1 MGTFANIFTDH
12 RSALSFPRLQER
24 PYNFHISFIVRLR
37 FILVLFLSAFQ
48 SQSSCTTWR
57 GSFCFHD
64 QIVFSLWH
72 VNAAMPKL
80 YGCGFPVPNL
90 LFPSLFLRGA
100 CKYTERHMAPQLIFS
115 RSDLFFLPNYYNKW
129 LKSRCFQ
136 LIYYQYKTCCL
147 YEEHTL
153 C

>member
-1 MGTFANIFTDH
+1 MVVHGTIINDDWGENNAIDWEIKLFKVLNVNMWEWMGTFANIFTDH

-80 YGCGFPVPNL
+80 YGYGFPVPNL
-90 LFPSLFLRGA
+90 LFPSLFLRDA
-100 CKYTERHMAPQLIFS
+100 CKYTERYMAP
-115 RSDLFFLPNYYNKW
+115 
-129 LKSRCFQ
+129 
-136 LIYYQYKTCCL
+136 
-147 YEEHTL
+147 
-153 C
+153 